1 MLDFEDIT
9 DIFDFPEEYGSFRDF
24 DNLLRCP
31 ICKEFLNPTL
41 FLTNCQHY
49 GCRYEY
55 NSDFNFRNFIIIISN
70 NTYIVYIYIYLY

>member
-9 DIFDFPEEYGSFRDF
+9 DIYDFPEEYGSFRDF

-41 FLTNCQHY
+41 FLTGCQHY
-49 GCRYEY
+49 GCRYGK
-55 NSDFNFRNFIIIISN
+55 ISN
-70 NTYIVYIYIYLY
+70 YIYKIWII